1 MEKQSPIR
9 RIILIVLGIIV
20 VCSLVIFI
28 PFFLLGGVGL
38 VSGNRIVMGTS
49 VRNQPVAPAT
59 EVLVPEPVEQ
69 LPTETPSPAPT
80 LTNTATNTATPTP
93 TPTRSTP
100 TPTLTLPAQAAC
112 VPDNPRDKA
121 IVVEVVDGET
131 VKVVMH
137 EKTYTVRYLGI
148 QAPVFGLQ
156 SEPYGPEAAN
166 LNNTL
171 VKSQVVTMVMDT
183 SDKNEAGDLL
193 RYVFAG
199 ESFINME
206 MVRQGLAQAV
216 SAPPDTSC
224 DAYLLQAQHSAQQE
238 HLGQWKDF
246 VVPETPSVTPTLDL
260 TASQTPQPVAGA
272 CNCQGP
278 DLDCAD
284 FATRAD
290 AQTCYNYC
298 KKLGFG
304 DIFLIDVDH
313 DGLACINKRP

>member
-1 MEKQSPIR
+1 MEKPSPIR
-9 RIILIVLGIIV
+9 RIILIVLGIVV
-20 VCSLVIFI
+20 VCSLLIFI
-28 PFFLLGGVGL
+28 PFFLLGGLGL
-38 VSGNRIVMGTS
+38 VSGNRIVMGTA

-59 EVLVPEPVEQ
+59 QVIAPEAVEE
-69 LPTETPSPAPT
+69 LPTEIPSPTPT
-80 LTNTATNTATPTP
+80 LTSFATSTTTITPTPTQPTP
-93 TPTRSTP
+93 TPTTA
-100 TPTLTLPAQAAC
+100 LPAEGAC
-112 VPDNPRDKA
+112 VPGNPRDKA

-137 EKTYTVRYLGI
+137 EKTYTVRYIGI
-148 QAPVFGLQ
+148 NAPVFGLQ

-171 VKSQVVTMVMDT
+171 VKNQVVTMVMDT

-199 ESFINME
+199 DSFVNME

-216 SAPPDTSC
+216 STPPDTSC
-224 DAYLLQAQHSAQQE
+224 DADLLQAQQSAQQE

-246 VVPETPSVTPTLDL
+246 VVPETPSVTPTIDL
-260 TASQTPQPVAGA
+260 TASPTPQPVAGP

-313 DGLACINKRP
+313 DGIACINKRP

>member
-1 MEKQSPIR
+1 MENQSRIR

-20 VCSLVIFI
+20 VCSLLCVI
-28 PFFLLGGVGL
+28 PFVLFGSAGL
-38 VSGNRIVMGTS
+38 ISGSQIVMGTAI
-49 VRNQPVAPAT
+49 RNQPVAPPA
-59 EVLVPEPVEQ
+59 EVIAPDPVEN
-69 LPTETPSPAPT
+69 LPTEIPSPTPT
-80 LTNTATNTATPTP
+80 LTNTPTITP
-93 TPTRSTP
+93 TPTRPTLTP
-100 TPTLTLPAQAAC
+100 TPALPAAGAC
-112 VPDNPRDKA
+112 VPGNSQEKA

-137 EKTYTVRYLGI
+137 EKTYTVRYIGI

-156 SEPYGPEAAN
+156 SEPFGPEAAN

-171 VKSQVVTMVMDT
+171 VKNQVVTMVMDT

-199 ESFINME
+199 ESFINLE

-216 SAPPDTSC
+216 SVPLDTSC
-224 DAYLLQAQHSAQQE
+224 DAYLLQAQQSAQQD

-246 VVPETPSVTPTLDL
+246 VVPETPSVTPTINL
-260 TASQTPQPVAGA
+260 TASPTPQPVAGP

-304 DIFLIDVDH
+304 DIFLIDIDH
-313 DGLACINKRP
+313 DGIACINKRP